1 MVHYVYNLIKE
12 LQIDCS
18 RLYKYSFLRVSF
30 FYRQILLIE
39 IPKRKRS
46 QYSFKFKKL
55 LLLQKFDKLSPINSS
70 PDYMTEVRKTEN
82 NKRGDRSGNR
92 NKLEK
97 KKKENNHSPEENPIV
112 LHEAERCQELR

>member
-30 FYRQILLIE
+30 FYRQILLYYE

-55 LLLQKFDKLSPINSS
+55 LLLQKFDKLSPIDSS

-97 KKKENNHSPEENPIV
+97 KRKQS
-112 LHEAERCQELR
+112 LT